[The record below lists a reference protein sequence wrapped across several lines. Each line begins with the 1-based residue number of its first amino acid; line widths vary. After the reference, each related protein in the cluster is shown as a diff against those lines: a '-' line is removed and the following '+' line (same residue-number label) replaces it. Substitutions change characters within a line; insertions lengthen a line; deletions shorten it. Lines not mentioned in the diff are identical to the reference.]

1 MFNQFRAKIVKKLAL
16 IMAGVLLLPNI
27 ADASRADY
35 KTTYNYAVRFYPR
48 LLSYIQL
55 AGTTNK
61 LIGPDGMG
69 PEYKIVVAIN
79 VDTLYASATLDLSKG
94 PLVLTVPAYQNTY
107 SILQLDLFGNIFSNQ
122 LAPNTA
128 GGVYSLIPPGYKG
141 DIPAGTTA
149 VQMPYT
155 SVELIFRA
163 DKYTADGQDVSDQ
176 ANDFRTNLQLQ
187 TLEAHNL
194 DPKAGKTKIVP
205 LYVLSPSPKQ
215 MADEGFAISPT
226 QTLEVMQEAMAA
238 SSTVPLTKNDRQLI
252 KNFNNRFNAAKSSAN
267 ASGER
272 LSDIIEGAQAAH
284 QAIIDRWHSH
294 VDEHYWI
301 HFDNVGHWG
310 KSYLDRA
317 ALNEYIQ
324 WGNDAQA
331 AYYGHAFKDEDGLPL
346 DGGEYSYAI
355 HFTKDQIPQAKR
367 FWSITAYTPEQIEL
381 VENSLEKYNVAS
393 YTPGLVT
400 DADGGV
406 TIRLQANA
414 PKNAPQANWL
424 PIPNGPFNVMLR
436 VYGPEGSAADGTY
449 LPPKIS
455 RLPYEL

>member
-1 MFNQFRAKIVKKLAL
+1 VFNQSRAKIVKKLAL
-16 IMAGVLLLPNI
+16 IITGLLLLPSI

-55 AGTTNK
+55 TGTNR
-61 LIGPDGMG
+61 LIGPAGMG
-69 PEYKIVVAIN
+69 PEYKAVVAIN

-187 TLEAHNL
+187 TVEAHNL
-194 DPKAGKTKIVP
+194 DPNAGKTRLVP
-205 LYVLSPSPKQ
+205 LYELSTSFKQ
-215 MADEGFAISPT
+215 MVDEGFAVSTT

-238 SSTVPLTKNDRQLI
+238 SSTVPLTKNDKQLI
-252 KNFNNRFNAAKSSAN
+252 KNFNNRFNAAKTSAN

-272 LSDIIEGAQAAH
+272 LSDIIQGAQAAH
-284 QAIIDRWHSH
+284 KAIIDRWHSN

-331 AYYGHAFKDEDGLPL
+331 AYYGHAFKDGDGLSL
-346 DGGEYSYAI
+346 DGGEFSYAI

-367 FWSITAYTPEQIEL
+367 FWSITAYTPEDIEL

-400 DADGGV
+400 DAEGGV
-406 TIRLQANA
+406 TIRLQANP

-449 LPPKIS
+449 LPPKSS
-455 RLPYEL
+455 RLPYEF

>member
-1 MFNQFRAKIVKKLAL
+1 MV
-16 IMAGVLLLPNI
+16 
-27 ADASRADY
+27 
-35 KTTYNYAVRFYPR
+35 
-48 LLSYIQL
+48 
-55 AGTTNK
+55 
-61 LIGPDGMG
+61 
-69 PEYKIVVAIN
+69 
-79 VDTLYASATLDLSKG
+79 
-94 PLVLTVPAYQNTY
+94 
-107 SILQLDLFGNIFSNQ
+107 
-122 LAPNTA
+122 
-128 GGVYSLIPPGYKG
+128 
-141 DIPAGTTA
+141 
-149 VQMPYT
+149 
-155 SVELIFRA
+155 
-163 DKYTADGQDVSDQ
+163 
-176 ANDFRTNLQLQ
+176 
-187 TLEAHNL
+187 
-194 DPKAGKTKIVP
+194 
-205 LYVLSPSPKQ
+205 
-215 MADEGFAISPT
+215 DEGFAVSTT
-226 QTLEVMQEAMAA
+226 QTLQVMQEAMAA
-238 SSTVPLTKNDRQLI
+238 SSTVPLTKNDKQLI
-252 KNFNNRFNAAKSSAN
+252 KNFNNRFNAAKTSAN

-272 LSDIIEGAQAAH
+272 LSDIIQGAQAAH
-284 QAIIDRWHSH
+284 KAIIDRWHSN

-331 AYYGHAFKDEDGLPL
+331 AYYGHAFKDGDGLSL
-346 DGGEYSYAI
+346 DGGEFSYAI

-367 FWSITAYTPEQIEL
+367 FWSITAYTPEDIEL

-406 TIRLQANA
+406 TIRLQANP